1 MRRPSFKVHEY
12 KHSKTHRFYINLRAF
27 GKGRKFF
34 KTRSEAEAEAMRQK
48 TLMERHGRDAID
60 LPQRE
65 LSDFIAAKR
74 KLAEYGKV
82 ITDAVAYFVD
92 HLERVRRCGITVAE
106 LANEVVEVKRKA
118 GRSAKY
124 IRDLKQK
131 LGRFCQDFG
140 KMPVA
145 AITVEEIDK
154 WLSDLNYAPKSRA
167 QYRANIGVLFGHA
180 ERRGMIDKNPV
191 PRTEKPKL
199 VDASPEIFTPD
210 ELRSLLETASREVP
224 HVVPMLAIGA
234 FAGLREAEIQRLDW
248 SEVDLARGHIEVTA
262 AKAKSARRRIVP
274 IQPNLA
280 AWLQPYSGMTGLV
293 VPVGA
298 RRKLARVRE
307 AAKLTRWPNN
317 GLRHSFASY
326 RLAAIHNAPQVS
338 AELGHTSPQMLYRY
352 ISRACVAN
360 GSRAILDDPS
370 ERRNRERPAVRSP
383 CVIIRLTAAPRF
395 CLKCVDGIDYASRH
409 EISHFVLRRYPNAC
423 ARCAERRLRR
433 QRHLEHESDERR
445 LEQPRQLDATHRP

>member
-12 KHSKTHRFYINLRAF
+12 KHSKSHRFYINLRAF

-34 KTRSEAEAEAMRQK
+34 KTRSEADAEAMRQK

-74 KLAEYGKV
+74 KLGEYGKV
-82 ITDAVAYFVD
+82 ITNAVEYFVD

-106 LANEVVEVKRKA
+106 LANEVVELKRKA

-131 LGRFCQDFG
+131 LARFCQDFG

-167 QYRANIGVLFGHA
+167 QYRANIGVLFSHA
-180 ERRGMIDKNPV
+180 ERREMIDKNPV

-199 VDASPEIFTPD
+199 IDASPEIFTPD
-210 ELRSLLETASREVP
+210 ELRSLLETASREAP
-224 HVVPMLAIGA
+224 DVVPMLAIGA
-234 FAGLREAEIQRLDW
+234 FAGLREAEIQRLDC
-248 SEVDLARGHIEVTA
+248 SEVDLARGHIEVKA

-280 AWLQPYSGMTGLV
+280 AWLQPYSGMRGRLV
-293 VPVGA
+293 PAGA
-298 RRKLARVRE
+298 RRKLARVRK

-326 RLAAIHNAPQVS
+326 RLAAINNAPHVS
-338 AELGHTSPQMLYRY
+338 VELGHTSPQMLYGTYRALVLPQEAERY
-352 ISRACVAN
+352 WKI
-360 GSRAILDDPS
+360 
-370 ERRNRERPAVRSP
+370 
-383 CVIIRLTAAPRF
+383 APREETANVVAF
-395 CLKCVDGIDYASRH
+395 SAS
-409 EISHFVLRRYPNAC
+409 A
-423 ARCAERRLRR
+423 
-433 QRHLEHESDERR
+433 
-445 LEQPRQLDATHRP
+445 